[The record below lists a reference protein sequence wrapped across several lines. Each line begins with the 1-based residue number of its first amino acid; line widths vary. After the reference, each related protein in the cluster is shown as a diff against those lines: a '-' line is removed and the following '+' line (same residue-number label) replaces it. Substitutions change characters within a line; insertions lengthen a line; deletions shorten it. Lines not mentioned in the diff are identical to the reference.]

1 MGGTR
6 KVTVAIDGPAG
17 SGKSTV
23 SKEVARRL
31 GYAYVDTGAMY
42 RSVALLGM
50 RAGLAPT
57 DREGFIAQ
65 AAAARMEFCV
75 TGAGQRFFVNGE
87 DLTDAVRDPEVGA
100 LSSPV
105 SAIPEVRTY
114 LTAAQ
119 REMAAGGGVVM
130 EGRDI
135 GTVVCPTAEV
145 KVFVTATP
153 PERARRRYL
162 ELQAKG
168 EAVTQ
173 EQVLAEITER
183 DQRDSTREVA
193 PLRRAEDAVEL
204 ITDGL
209 SIGEV
214 VARIT
219 DKVHEAEA
227 R

>member
-1 MGGTR
+1 MGGPR

-57 DREGFIAQ
+57 DREGFIAR
-65 AAAARMEFCV
+65 AAAARMEFRV
-75 TGAGQRFFVNGE
+75 IGAGQRFFVNGE

-105 SAIPEVRTY
+105 SAILEVRKH

-119 REMAAGGGVVM
+119 QRMAAGGGVVM

-135 GTVVCPTAEV
+135 GTVVCPHAEV

-162 ELQAKG
+162 EVKAKG
-168 EAVTQ
+168 EDVTQ
-173 EQVLAEITER
+173 EQVLAEISER
-183 DQRDSTREVA
+183 DQRDSSREVA

-209 SIGEV
+209 SIDEV

-219 DKVHEAEA
+219 EMVREAEA

>member
-1 MGGTR
+1 MPDGR
-6 KVTVAIDGPAG
+6 KMTVAIDGPAG

-23 SKEVARRL
+23 SKEAARRL
-31 GYAYVDTGAMY
+31 RYAYVDTGAMY
-42 RSVALLGM
+42 RAVALLGM
-50 RAGLAPT
+50 RAGLAED

-65 AAAARMEFCV
+65 AAAAQMEFRV
-75 TGAGQRFFVNGE
+75 GDAGQRFLVNGE
-87 DLTDAVRDPEVGA
+87 DLTDAVRDPAVGA

-105 SAIPEVRTY
+105 SAIPEVRQH

-119 REMAAGGGVVM
+119 QRLAAGGGVVM

-135 GTVVCPTAEV
+135 GTVVCPQAEV

-153 PERARRRYL
+153 PERARRRWR

-168 EAVTQ
+168 QSITEA
-173 EQVLAEITER
+173 EVLAEITER
-183 DQRDSTREVA
+183 DERDSSRDVA
-193 PLRRAEDAVEL
+193 PLRKADDAYEL

-209 SIGEV
+209 TIEEV
-214 VARIT
+214 VQRIL
-219 DKVHEAEA
+219 DLVREAES